1 MKNLKKI
8 PYFKTEKEE
17 REWWQTHDSTEY
29 VDWSKAKRV
38 RFPNLR
44 LSSRPITIRLTNDI
58 IERLKLKAHQRDLPY
73 QTYIKLLLYES
84 LDESEDNKKFI
95 LRDKKKNYKV
105 TKREK

>member
-1 MKNLKKI
+1 MKKLKKI

-29 VDWSKAKRV
+29 VDWSTARRV

-44 LSSRPITIRLTNDI
+44 LTSRPITIRLTEDL
-58 IERLKLKAHQRDLPY
+58 IERLKVKAHQRDLPY

-84 LDESEDNKKFI
+84 LEDTQDNKKFI
-95 LRDKKKNYKV
+95 LHDKRKKYKAQ
-105 TKREK
+105 KK